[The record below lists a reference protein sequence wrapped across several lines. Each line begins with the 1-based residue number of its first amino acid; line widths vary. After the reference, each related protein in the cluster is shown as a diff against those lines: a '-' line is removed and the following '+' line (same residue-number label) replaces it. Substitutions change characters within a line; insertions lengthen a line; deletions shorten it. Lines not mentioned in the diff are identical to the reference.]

1 MASTPE
7 NRPEIRKELAKRADG
22 GEPLYDDDMAIQ
34 LSGNS
39 LVVGVTAFACKV
51 HDIEQGDKTTVEVHE
66 DGIWVD
72 LGGSN
77 E

>member
-7 NRPEIRKELAKRADG
+7 NRPEIRQELTKRADG
-22 GEPLYDDDMAIQ
+22 GEPLYDEDMAIQ
-34 LSGNS
+34 RSGNS

-51 HDIEQGDKTTVEVHE
+51 HGIEKGDEPTVEVHD
-66 DGIWVD
+66 DGIWIATGD
-72 LGGSN
+72 TD